1 MRSFCILIICL
12 FITSTA
18 GAADY
23 FHWLKHGSWEQRVH
37 AMYHLGYSG
46 YKPSFWLLV
55 EYLNK
60 EFEEPNDSRLGVRV
74 RQAAATGLGKL
85 KDDRAVPYLVERYKK
100 EKKPRVRMAI
110 LFSLSFFDE
119 QEIAEIVQMGLK
131 DESPEVQWEALQTAS
146 SLGDKAP
153 VGAVQQFASGNDN
166 PNVEI
171 IASYVLYES
180 GQDKEKNRDVMLNG
194 LKNKDPEVRYW
205 ATHYATKALGVE
217 ALDPIIRASEIE
229 SVYWV
234 MKEMDD
240 SIYYLSRIK
249 KRQEMQQQLD
259 SVDNLFKDES
269 EEPAKKSTDTK
280 GNID

>member
-1 MRSFCILIICL
+1 
-12 FITSTA
+12 
-18 GAADY
+18 
-23 FHWLKHGSWEQRVH
+23 
-37 AMYHLGYSG
+37 MYHLGYSG

-74 RQAAATGLGKL
+74 RQAAATALGKL
-85 KDDRAVPYLVERYKK
+85 KDDRAVQHLVERYKK
-100 EKKPRVRMAI
+100 EKKPRVRKAI
-110 LFSLSFFDE
+110 LFSLGFYDK
-119 QEIAEIVQMGLK
+119 QQIAEIVQSGLK
-131 DESPEVQWEALQTAS
+131 DDSPEVQWEALQTAS

-153 VGAVQQFASGNDN
+153 VGAVQQFASSNDD
-166 PNVEI
+166 PGVEI

-180 GQDKEKNRDVMLNG
+180 GQEKEKNRDVMLNG

-205 ATHYATKALGVE
+205 ATHYAAKALGVE

-240 SIYYLSRIK
+240 SIYRLSRER
-249 KRQEMQQQLD
+249 KRQREQEQLD
-259 SVDNLFKDES
+259 TVKNLFREGS
-269 EEPAKKSTDTK
+269 EKTAEKSDDTSSK
-280 GNID
+280 

>member
-1 MRSFCILIICL
+1 MRPFCILIICL
-12 FITSTA
+12 VVTSTA

-74 RQAAATGLGKL
+74 RQAAATALGKL
-85 KDDRAVPYLVERYKK
+85 KDDRAVQHLVERYKK
-100 EKKPRVRMAI
+100 EKKPRVRKAI
-110 LFSLSFFDE
+110 LFSLGFYDK
-119 QEIAEIVQMGLK
+119 QQIAEIVQSGLK
-131 DESPEVQWEALQTAS
+131 DDSPEVQWEALQTAS

-153 VGAVQQFASGNDN
+153 VGAVQQFASSNDD
-166 PNVEI
+166 PGVEI

-180 GQDKEKNRDVMLNG
+180 GQEKEKNRDVMLNG

-205 ATHYATKALGVE
+205 ATHYAAKALGVE

-240 SIYYLSRIK
+240 SIYRLSRER
-249 KRQEMQQQLD
+249 KRQREQEQLD
-259 SVDNLFKDES
+259 TVKNLFREGS
-269 EEPAKKSTDTK
+269 EKTAEKSDDTSSK
-280 GNID
+280 